1 MTSLATDFRA
11 ISRPFHTP
19 SRPGR
24 PSAGRLF
31 RQMPRKAHSLQDFSR
46 AVFAGLSAPL
56 RSIPCKYLYDPLG
69 SELFEAITQTAEY
82 YPTRCEIEILHA
94 RAHEIAA
101 RTAPDSWLLE
111 FGSGSSVKT
120 EILLDAMPRLRAY
133 APIDVSSSAL
143 RMASLRLSGVYPN
156 LDIRPIIADFA
167 CPFDTPVDLRGCPR
181 IGFFPGST
189 IGNFMPGAAGDLL
202 EQMAR
207 ILAGGTLVVG
217 VDLVKD
223 VDTLVRAYDD
233 ASGVTAAFNLNL
245 LGRINRELGADFDI
259 DLFRHEAIWNSNAQ
273 RIEMRLVSLCNQK
286 VTIAGRTFA
295 FQSGERIHTENSY
308 KYTVESFQS
317 LAIEAGFAPQAVW
330 TDDRARFSV
339 HLLRAA

>member
-1 MTSLATDFRA
+1 MNSLATDFRSIVGPCRMPSQPERSPA
-11 ISRPFHTP
+11 GRVRRQIPQKSP
-19 SRPGR
+19 SR
-24 PSAGRLF
+24 
-31 RQMPRKAHSLQDFSR
+31 QDFRR
-46 AVFAGLSAPL
+46 AVLAGLSAPL

-69 SELFEAITQTAEY
+69 SELFEAITQTTEY
-82 YPTRCEIEILHA
+82 YPTRCEIEILHTHALEIVA
-94 RAHEIAA
+94 RAEPGAC
-101 RTAPDSWLLE
+101 LLE

-120 EILLDAMPRLRAY
+120 EILLDAMPHLCAY
-133 APIDVSSSAL
+133 APVDVSASAL
-143 RMASLRLSGVYPN
+143 AIAARRLSGLYPD
-156 LDIRPIIADFA
+156 LDIRPLVADFTRPFEMPAELGA
-167 CPFDTPVDLRGCPR
+167 CSR

-189 IGNFMPGAAGDLL
+189 IGNLMPGVAQELL

-223 VDTLVRAYDD
+223 VETLVRAYDD
-233 ASGVTAAFNLNL
+233 AGGVTAAFNLNL

-259 DLFRHEAIWNSNAQ
+259 DLFRHEAIWNSSAQ

-286 VTIAGRTFA
+286 VVIAGRPFS

-317 LAIEAGFAPQAVW
+317 LAAEAGFAPVEAW
-330 TDDRARFSV
+330 TDKGARFSV
-339 HLLRAA
+339 HLLRAT